1 MLSIPMGKPDF
12 PHSGNRVQKTFIL
25 STQMHYF
32 SDFLRERQWP
42 HLGKQSRNGTGIP
55 ERAKLSWSPRKPRFS
70 KTGISVRKSFV
81 FCRWARRETLKNVV
95 LEQYFAPQSLVHT
108 HIRCPGA
115 YPASGR
121 RIHVALTH
129 TQEKRSSVRAGC
141 PPPSL
146 PIKTKTAAVSVFL

>member
-1 MLSIPMGKPDF
+1 MLSIPMGKLDF

-32 SDFLRERQWP
+32 SDFLRERQWL

-81 FCRWARRETLKNVV
+81 FCRWARRGSLKNVV
-95 LEQYFAPQSLVHT
+95 LEQYFTHHLWVHS
-108 HIRCPGA
+108 GV
-115 YPASGR
+115 ASGR
-121 RIHVALTH
+121 GPSPAAAQSRVSGSAEKIRQAISGAG
-129 TQEKRSSVRAGC
+129 KRS
-141 PPPSL
+141 PSPL
-146 PIKTKTAAVSVFL
+146 TSYHRRWLIWYI